1 MICKASVM
9 VGGCGKSLRRY
20 ARGGRSPRGLLRRG
34 GRRGEQK
41 IILTIKHQI
50 KVSKILISLNTLCI
64 IYIFSRY
71 LALKSNPIVQ
81 TAIGRELIV
90 RPYADFSRVFF
101 MTFYKLWWGCF
112 TPIFSVFIF
121 KHIHFFNALSLLTL
135 TLIFLVFS
143 ALFFSNF
150 FINSIFN
157 TLVLYKNHSEILE
170 KFILDLIHNY
180 SDFNTEFNDN
190 LNSDS
195 NTHSGVIFNV
205 NKGGNSIAS
214 DSDFIEN
221 KSIFN
226 FDLKFVK
233 KSIKINKLSL
243 NNSINN
249 SINSSINKTFI
260 WVGGIN
266 LIHHSN
272 FLMRQS
278 NKLIGRLFSTVN
290 NPNLN
295 IESKTFKVKWLKMLG
310 VYGVPGSNLTS
321 NLLESL
327 FTQFYSGLLDL
338 NIFCAPLIFFF
349 CLL

>member
-1 MICKASVM
+1 
-9 VGGCGKSLRRY
+9 
-20 ARGGRSPRGLLRRG
+20 
-34 GRRGEQK
+34 
-41 IILTIKHQI
+41 
-50 KVSKILISLNTLCI
+50 
-64 IYIFSRY
+64 
-71 LALKSNPIVQ
+71 
-81 TAIGRELIV
+81 
-90 RPYADFSRVFF
+90 
-101 MTFYKLWWGCF
+101 MTFYKFWWGCF

-121 KHIHFFNALSLLTL
+121 RHIHFFNALSLLTL

-243 NNSINN
+243 NNSIN
-249 SINSSINKTFI
+249 SSINKTFI

-266 LIHHSN
+266 FLLGSLSHQSNNLIHHSN
-272 FLMRQS
+272 LLMRHS
-278 NKLIGRLFSTVN
+278 NRLIGRLFSTVN
-290 NPNLN
+290 FSNHNF
-295 IESKTFKVKWLKMLG
+295 ESKTFKVKWLKVLG
-310 VYGVPGSNLTS
+310 VYGVAGSNLTS

-327 FTQFYSGLLDL
+327 YSQFSSGLLDL
-338 NIFCAPLIFFF
+338 NIFCAPPNFVF
-349 CLL
+349 CWL